1 MKTPRFPKGTPLN
14 DGTTTQTFPFPEGSP
29 DKPDWITRDP
39 VASGEWDRI
48 CAALA
53 ARRALSPVW
62 MGIITVAASAYASL
76 VSFTKSIQEHG
87 RIEGA
92 DELLGSMLSTYLLA
106 CKESG
111 VEPNPLVKLRALS
124 SDVHNQ
130 EDA

>member
-29 DKPDWITRDP
+29 DKPDWISREP

-53 ARRALSPVW
+53 ARRALSPAW
-62 MGIITVAASAYASL
+62 WGIIGAASAGYASL
-76 VSFTKSIQEHG
+76 VSLSKAIQEHG
-87 RIEGA
+87 QIEGA
-92 DELLGSMLSTYLLA
+92 DELLGSTLSTYLLA

-111 VEPNPLVKLRALS
+111 VEPNPSVRLREIPSCAI
-124 SDVHNQ
+124 DT
-130 EDA
+130 ED